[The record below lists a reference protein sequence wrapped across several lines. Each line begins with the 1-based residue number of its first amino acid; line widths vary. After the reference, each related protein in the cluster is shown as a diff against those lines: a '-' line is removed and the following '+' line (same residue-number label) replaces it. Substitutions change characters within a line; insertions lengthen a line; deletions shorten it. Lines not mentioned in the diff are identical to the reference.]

1 MAGLCDVGAD
11 SEPALLVLVTALWG
25 EAKGVIN
32 KFDLSP
38 HRPVPGIT
46 LYGNANIL
54 VGICGKGPENANRY
68 CQNLARWLEQEGRA
82 NGTIWVNYGSAGSV
96 EHALGTLVQ
105 VVHITTAQGED
116 MRQFSTKDLP
126 GVRGVSVRT
135 HDSPY
140 SGYVPGMIHDM
151 EASGFASGIGSVIDN
166 PEAYILKLV
175 CDSPEHP
182 WHQSDK
188 HHYQALLDAAS
199 ENLLRLLDI
208 IRRENS

>member
-1 MAGLCDVGAD
+1 VDAD
-11 SEPALLVLVTALWG
+11 SEPVLLVLVTAVWG

-32 KFDLSP
+32 KFGLSP
-38 HRPVPGIT
+38 HQPVPGIT

-68 CQNLARWLEQEGRA
+68 CQNLGRWLDQEGRA
-82 NGTIWVNYGSAGSV
+82 NGAIWVNYGSAGSADY
-96 EHALGTLVQ
+96 ALGTLVQ
-105 VVHITTAQGED
+105 VVHINMAHGED
-116 MRQFSTKDLP
+116 TRQFSTTDLP
-126 GVRGVSVRT
+126 GVCGVSVRT
-135 HDSPY
+135 HGRPD

-151 EASGFASGIGSVIDN
+151 EASGFASGIGSVVDN
-166 PEAYILKLV
+166 PEVYILKLV